1 MKTRRRKTAS
11 PKRRTPPKASRSRL
25 PSVAELQKQIASLTR
40 ELREAR
46 EQQIASSEVL
56 QVISTSPG
64 ELESVFKTLLANATT
79 LCEASYGTLW
89 LSEGG
94 VLHNAGFHGEMPA
107 AFTEQWRT
115 AVIPLNV
122 DLPVTRVALSRKQI
136 QVADV
141 RKDRH
146 RGYP

>member
-11 PKRRTPPKASRSRL
+11 PKRRTAPKASRLRT
-25 PSVAELQKQIASLTR
+25 PSVAELQKQIASLTG

-56 QVISTSPG
+56 QIISRSPG
-64 ELESVFKTLLANATT
+64 ELESVFKALLANATT

-94 VLHNAGFHGEMPA
+94 ALHNAGFHGAMPA
-107 AFTEQWRT
+107 AFTNSGEPR
-115 AVIPLNV
+115 
-122 DLPVTRVALSRKQI
+122 S
-136 QVADV
+136 
-141 RKDRH
+141 
-146 RGYP
+146 

>member
-11 PKRRTPPKASRSRL
+11 PKRRTPPKALRSRL

-79 LCEASYGTLW
+79 LCEAS
-89 LSEGG
+89 
-94 VLHNAGFHGEMPA
+94 VLALTEDSQITKMVRVCGHEDAGMHL
-107 AFTEQWRT
+107 
-115 AVIPLNV
+115 AV
-122 DLPVTRVALSRKQI
+122 S
-136 QVADV
+136 
-141 RKDRH
+141 
-146 RGYP
+146 